1 MAKINWDVVMASHS
15 QGGLNIG
22 SLVGFNLSLLLKW
35 KWRFA
40 HDEDT
45 LWVGFI
51 KNKYEMN
58 GGFGNDNFRALGA
71 SSWFIIL
78 ATIYR
83 LISKQ
88 SWSWRR
94 MVRGG
99 IEQSQLSD
107 LTSLLVNFS
116 CLEDRDRWWWSLDP
130 QGLFSVKSTRCWIDK
145 VVLPSSLAP
154 TRWNKLAPRKV
165 NILIGNGIDSSFW
178 NELWCG
184 NHSLKEMF
192 PRIYNLETDK
202 RCFIASRI
210 GLQDWAL
217 VLRRNPRGGEESG
230 QFNALKNV
238 IGNISLTDHRDCWQW
253 SLGGSAGFTV
263 ASIRSLVDSHSLDI
277 ETINHTFFNC
287 DLAKDLW
294 FLLAKWWEL
303 DIPVCGNI
311 TEWYDWLGGV
321 HVSSKIRLFLEGGCE
336 QNERVCIF
344 DHPAAAL
351 SSRLFENVIRNA
363 SYV

>member
-1 MAKINWDVVMASHS
+1 
-15 QGGLNIG
+15 
-22 SLVGFNLSLLLKW
+22 
-35 KWRFA
+35 
-40 HDEDT
+40 
-45 LWVGFI
+45 
-51 KNKYEMN
+51 
-58 GGFGNDNFRALGA
+58 
-71 SSWFIIL
+71 
-78 ATIYR
+78 
-83 LISKQ
+83 
-88 SWSWRR
+88 

-116 CLEDRDRWWWSLDP
+116 CLEYRDRWWWSLDP

-154 TRWNKLAPRKV
+154 TRWNKLTPRKV
-165 NILIGNGIDSSFW
+165 NILKLESLRNKCFIGGDTGEKKMTWVKWDRCLASKKEGGLGIGIFMVSNEVLTLPLIEVLNAAHVPLSLLRSIASKQKIGNGIDSSFW

-210 GLQDWAL
+210 GLQYWAL
-217 VLRRNPRGGEESG
+217 VLRHNPRGGEESG

-253 SLGGSAGFTV
+253 SLGGSVGFTV

-277 ETINHTFFNC
+277 
-287 DLAKDLW
+287 DLW
-294 FLLAKWWEL
+294 SLLAKWWEL

-321 HVSSKIRLFLEGGCE
+321 HVSSKARS
-336 QNERVCIF
+336 QVRV
-344 DHPAAAL
+344 L
-351 SSRLFENVIRNA
+351 SRAIGVSSHVRKGNGVIAFWAGPNLVVWDRYA
-363 SYV
+363 FWARGYVATIAVKKSKG